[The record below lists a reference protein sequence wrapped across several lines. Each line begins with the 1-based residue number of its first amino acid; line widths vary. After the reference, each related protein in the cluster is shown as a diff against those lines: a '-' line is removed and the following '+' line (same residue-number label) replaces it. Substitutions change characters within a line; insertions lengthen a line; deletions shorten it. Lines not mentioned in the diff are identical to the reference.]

1 MAIPAVQYQ
10 VGKEAVRSESPHG
23 KRTLSALDSVTTPPL
38 IVHIGHWLFLLLL
51 ASTILALLAP
61 WQQNVLG
68 WGQVSAFTPIER
80 EQTIQAPVAGRIAKW
95 HVQEGSKVKT
105 GDVLIEI
112 ADLDP
117 DLVVRLR
124 EQKAAFEAKVEALEE
139 QVKSYNAQTQSL
151 IATRDLLVTTAQY
164 RLKTA
169 LERTRSAEEALAATE
184 ATLIAAQAQQTRL
197 KRLLAEGIVSRRDFE
212 LSLRDEAI
220 ALRSVNSA
228 KASLNAALADQRG
241 AKAEIDRVRADAQS
255 KVDSGSATANKAS
268 SDLADSRTSLAKI
281 RIDLARQHAQTV
293 NAPRDGTVFRLFG
306 NPVGAIVKQSD
317 PLLVLVP
324 NTSARAVELWV
335 SGNDAPLI
343 TPGRHARLQFEGWP
357 AVQFVGWPSVAV
369 GTFGGTVAFVDSTD
383 DGKGRFR
390 IMVVPDEGD
399 HAWPPPRFLR
409 QGVRA
414 KGWVLLN
421 EVRLGYELWR
431 QLNGFPPVVS
441 LQEPKESEPKTDI
454 ARKRL
459 K

>member
-1 MAIPAVQYQ
+1 MAIPAVQYP
-10 VGKEAVRSESPHG
+10 VSKDAARPASRRGGR
-23 KRTLSALDSVTTPPL
+23 RTSALDSTTTPPL
-38 IVHIGHWLFLLLL
+38 ITHIGHWLFLLLL
-51 ASTILALLAP
+51 ISALSALLAP
-61 WQQNVLG
+61 WQQNVMG

-80 EQTIQAPVAGRIAKW
+80 EQTIQAPVSGRVVKW

-105 GDVLIEI
+105 GDVLIEL

-117 DLVVRLR
+117 DLIMRLR
-124 EQKAAFEAKVEALEE
+124 EQKAAIEAKVAALEE
-139 QVKSYNAQTQSL
+139 QVQSYNSQTQSL
-151 IATRDLLVTTAQY
+151 NSTRDLLVTTAQF

-169 LERTRSAEEALAATE
+169 SERTRSAEESLAAAE
-184 ATLIAAQAQQTRL
+184 ATLVAAQAQQTRL

-212 LSLRDEAI
+212 LSLRDEAV
-220 ALRSVNSA
+220 AMRSVNSA

-241 AKAEIDRVRADAQS
+241 AQAEIERVRADAQS
-255 KVDSGSATANKAS
+255 KVDSALATANKAS

-281 RIDLARQHAQTV
+281 RIDLARQHAQTI

-335 SGNDAPLI
+335 NGNDAPLI

-390 IMVVPDEGD
+390 IMIVPDEGE

-441 LQEPKESEPKTDI
+441 LQEPLDPKTDI